1 MVVKPQKTKFQLLV
15 VDNFDS
21 LSKWAVNPW
30 RRYSLALTIVL
41 TGYFLGSSLWM
52 ISAVVELIDPVGA
65 FLSVFFIEIL
75 IQFRRRLRFD
85 RRKRLL
91 VLLIDSLRLG
101 LFYGFFT
108 ESLKLLWIYLLNLL
122 NK

>member
-1 MVVKPQKTKFQLLV
+1 MVFKPQKTKFQKIV
-15 VDNFDS
+15 IENFDS
-21 LSKWAVNPW
+21 LSQWALNPW
-30 RRYSLALTIVL
+30 RRYSLALTVVL
-41 TGYFLGSSLWM
+41 TGYFFGSSLGM

-65 FLSVFFIEIL
+65 FLSILFIEIL

-85 RRKRLL
+85 KRMKIL

-108 ESLKLLWIYLLNLL
+108 ESLKLL
-122 NK
+122 